1 MPTYKQKRMSLE
13 ASQQRAGERTQ
24 TTAKKEEEEE
34 DRVTSPTG
42 PLSNVSSWANG
53 DCADDLVE
61 SRATSVEAEEG
72 RGEDIVFEAERF
84 ERFYELRNEYNTH
97 TIQRVYYEVFRVKT
111 NVHNKEWMLLKILDT
126 RRTTAEKAE
135 ERFLWL
141 EELLKIERRSLAEEE
156 AAAAEKINATTT
168 TTTTTTTTPANNN
181 SDDDDND
188 QGEEYRPISKKQK
201 NPMKSTGA
209 SADEDIF
216 VSNPPQKTVAH
227 NKIQRCTRND
237 GKKWNCKNIAE
248 PGCKHCKLHLR
259 WSSGAR
265 SKHNVNNL
273 LLSVSAAA
281 GVQKPPSSSSSL
293 TAAVSLLNNE
303 TAGTHHHHYY
313 HTATATATT
322 TTTTT
327 NTKKKKATRITLKRG
342 GDFDRKL
349 EEEENRKQQQRRRE
363 HDLKMERRVNKLN
376 NTSSGGPILPI
387 LCTIELCDSPNV
399 SVPPLMRML
408 TAAENSCTNKTIS
421 KSINLEDFTGYEQFR
436 EHLLSLVDVN
446 NNNNNNNNDDDDDD
460 DDDNNNNNKNT
471 EISCVYWDHFHQ
483 IHQVVVGEPWAFFK
497 HKCARLYAKYYPT
510 TTTTVV
516 HNNNNNNNNA
526 SQLNNNVLGYQ
537 SFGYLPIPLVG
548 SFMHNQNVAFV
559 HQLYR

>member
-1 MPTYKQKRMSLE
+1 MRSRTFFCDRFEGIFVSLGEAFLGREYSYPRNQYCTGEKKGIFLFGCNTLRVPTYKQKRMSLE

-61 SRATSVEAEEG
+61 SRATSVEAEEE

-188 QGEEYRPISKKQK
+188 QGEEYRPNSKKQK

-273 LLSVSAAA
+273 LLSVSAAP

-327 NTKKKKATRITLKRG
+327 T
-342 GDFDRKL
+342 
-349 EEEENRKQQQRRRE
+349 
-363 HDLKMERRVNKLN
+363 
-376 NTSSGGPILPI
+376 
-387 LCTIELCDSPNV
+387 TIALV
-399 SVPPLMRML
+399 F
-408 TAAENSCTNKTIS
+408 TA
-421 KSINLEDFTGYEQFR
+421 NLLLFTDVALFVQHTCVF
-436 EHLLSLVDVN
+436 LSLDVLHCT
-446 NNNNNNNNDDDDDD
+446 DLR
-460 DDDNNNNNKNT
+460 
-471 EISCVYWDHFHQ
+471 
-483 IHQVVVGEPWAFFK
+483 GEK
-497 HKCARLYAKYYPT
+497 ID
-510 TTTTVV
+510 
-516 HNNNNNNNNA
+516 
-526 SQLNNNVLGYQ
+526 SG
-537 SFGYLPIPLVG
+537 
-548 SFMHNQNVAFV
+548 FV
-559 HQLYR
+559 F